1 METDLFGR
9 AGEVPV
15 GEWNARGGRVYEFVD
30 RSHERVEIFL
40 IVRKGRGPDFPVK
53 LGVVGAIV
61 ERKSV
66 LVELR
71 LVVLH
76 FLFGNFL
83 GEEFEIE
90 EAIPNDV
97 VLHAP
102 GVGTVKGET
111 VMIAV
116 VGEFNPLSGE
126 FVRFFAESF
135 RVVGVS
141 GALAKIG
148 VARERDDRLRR
159 EVGVMSEMPREVV
172 GAQLIFR
179 IKTLIEKIFGPR
191 L

>member
-1 METDLFGR
+1 MRFHELDVDSADDGSRLETNLFGR
-9 AGEVPV
+9 AGVVPV
-15 GEWNARGGRVYEFVD
+15 GEGNARSGSVYEFVD

-40 IVRKGRGPDFPVK
+40 IIRKGRSPDFPVK

-71 LVVLH
+71 LIVLH
-76 FLFGNFL
+76 FLFGDFL
-83 GEEFEIE
+83 GEELEIE
-90 EAIPNDV
+90 ETIPNDV

-116 VGEFNPLSGE
+116 VGELDPLSGE

-141 GALAKIG
+141 GALAKI
-148 VARERDDRLRR
+148 AERL
-159 EVGVMSEMPREVV
+159 
-172 GAQLIFR
+172 AL
-179 IKTLIEKIFGPR
+179 
-191 L
+191 